1 MGVNI
6 KIMASISAC
15 ELGNFWA
22 EQEEPRPM
30 GPREEHLPKRDPSRA
45 LAPPQIIESTKPK
58 TIVARAKTVAQL
70 SSNKREHKF
79 RKP

>member
-1 MGVNI
+1 
-6 KIMASISAC
+6 
-15 ELGNFWA
+15 
-22 EQEEPRPM
+22 M
-30 GPREEHLPKRDPSRA
+30 GPREEQLPKRDPSRA
-45 LAPPQIIESTKPK
+45 LVPPQIIESTKPK